1 MSAIVSG
8 TRRDRSVPALFV
20 GLAGDTPL
28 APPARIGLGGL
39 DRVDLGRGATRR
51 IERARSDGAE
61 TLAIALADPRMSSK
75 HVRLSRVGGAWIAED
90 LASKNGT
97 WIGRKRIARRQLAD
111 GDVMVVGH
119 TALVFR
125 TTGGEEPD
133 LDALPAGQPGL
144 ATMSTP
150 LAAQFAGIAQAA
162 RSTVPIEVTGESG
175 TGKELVARAVHALSG
190 RRGGFV
196 AVNCGALAGGILEG
210 ELFGHKKGA
219 FTGAADDRL
228 GLVRSADNGTLFL
241 DEIAAIA
248 PGSQA
253 ALLRVLQEGEVVPL
267 GSDRPVRV
275 DVRLVTATH
284 KAIDGEVDAG
294 RFRADLR
301 ARILGVSV
309 ALPPLRE
316 RLEDLGPLV
325 SVLLAKQ
332 PRVLPFSADAVDA
345 IYAHRWPLNIRELE
359 RSLAAATA
367 VARDRIELEHLPPS
381 VRGASIGAELDLD
394 AMSDADRALRE
405 QLTAAIARHGGNL
418 AAVAKELGKDRTQIR
433 RWMKRLGLSR
443 ETDD

>member
-111 GDVMVVGH
+111 
-119 TALVFR
+119 
-125 TTGGEEPD
+125 

-228 GLVRSADNGTLFL
+228 GLVRSAD
-241 DEIAAIA
+241 IAELA